1 MYSSLGD
8 AGLIEIE
15 DRQLIEIAKIPNF
28 RHLVLIRNP
37 YKRLTSFFA
46 DKLRTNLRRAAGEWH
61 CDSGEWQ
68 YCQRIFF
75 PLAGVTQD
83 DSFNTIRD
91 GLLSITFEE
100 FVESLP
106 VISWENHLKPQV
118 NLLNE
123 NVLGLVDTHEIFRME
138 TDIEIFWDL
147 ISVVDPPHS
156 NKSNEA
162 PDIQNLEK
170 EHIEIINNE
179 YKNDFLRFNYEL
191 MH

>member
-1 MYSSLGD
+1 MYSSLSD

-15 DRQLIEIAKIPNF
+15 DQKLIEMTKILNF

-37 YKRLTSFFA
+37 YNRLTSFFA
-46 DKLRTNLRRAAGEWH
+46 DKLRTNLRREAGEWH

-68 YCQRIFF
+68 FCQRIFF
-75 PLAGVTQD
+75 PLAGVRQD

-100 FVESLP
+100 FVESIP

-118 NLLNE
+118 NLLKG
-123 NVLGLVDTHEIFRME
+123 NVLTIVNNYEIFRME
-138 TDIEIFWDL
+138 TDIENFWNL
-147 ISVVDPPHS
+147 IGITNPPHS
-156 NKSNEA
+156 NKSNGA
-162 PDIQNLEK
+162 PDIKILGK

-179 YKNDFLRFNYEL
+179 YSDDFSRLNYDL
-191 MH
+191 IH